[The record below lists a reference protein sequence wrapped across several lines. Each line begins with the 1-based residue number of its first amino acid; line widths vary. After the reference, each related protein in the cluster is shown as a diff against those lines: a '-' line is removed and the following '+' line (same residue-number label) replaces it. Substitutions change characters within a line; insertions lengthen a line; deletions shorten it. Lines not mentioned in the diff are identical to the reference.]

1 MSSSLVIQTS
11 FLGDVILT
19 TPLMATLAERGP
31 VDVITTPAA
40 APLLAN
46 HPAVRTVLAYDKRGA
61 DRGAGGM

>member
-46 HPAVRTVLAYDKRGA
+46 HPAVRTVLAYAEIGRA
-61 DRGAGGM
+61 YV